1 MKSQITNY
9 KFQIEDKIEE
19 KSVASGEPQWLKEK
33 RLEAWQRFQDTPST
47 DTDNETWM
55 RTDISKLNL
64 TEIIE
69 GVASQDNGF
78 KIELAFDKDVQTKG
92 VIFTDIKSALLK
104 HSDLIKK
111 YFLTKYPLKDTERF
125 LSLHTALWRDGV
137 FLYLPS
143 NPALKTPFR
152 IISNMKSRAGNFP
165 HSIIIIEKGGRA
177 SVIEEN
183 YSEPPLHPLLL
194 KEGKEGR
201 SIEKENKQNFTVSMV
216 EVFVG
221 EDAELNYSYVQNLS
235 MNAYNIPIRRV
246 YVEKNGK
253 INWTQVDVG
262 GRLTKS
268 FTEITLKGRGSSS
281 NVYGIVAGSGKQHF
295 DISPVI
301 YHQVEETK
309 GNVLIK
315 GVLSGS
321 ARSVFQGLVKIDKA
335 GRKADS
341 YLANHNLILS
351 EGARADTI
359 PKLEIDIGDVSA
371 SHGATVGE
379 IDSDQLFYLMSRGL
393 SAVEAQ
399 EMIVN
404 GFVEPII
411 LNIDSEELREKVR
424 NIISDKL
431 K

>member
-1 MKSQITNY
+1 MSLKIQNL
-9 KFQIEDKIEE
+9 IEE
-19 KSVASGEPQWLKEK
+19 KSAASGEPQWMKEK
-33 RLEAWQRFQDTPST
+33 RLEAWQKFQNISET

-55 RTDISKLNL
+55 RTDISKLNFN
-64 TEIIE
+64 EIITNSVFLSQSPERSE
-69 GVASQDNGF
+69 GEAKNL
-78 KIELAFDKDVQTKG
+78 IEQKSEILHFVQNDKVDRG
-92 VIFTDIKSALLK
+92 IIFTDIKSALLK

-137 FLYLPS
+137 FLYIPPDADIS
-143 NPALKTPFR
+143 IPFR
-152 IISNMKSRAGNFP
+152 FLTNINESGKFP
-165 HSIIIIEKGGRA
+165 HSIIVVDKGAKA

-183 YSEPPLHPLLL
+183 YSNSEPF
-194 KEGKEGR
+194 KSE
-201 SIEKENKQNFTVSMV
+201 IQNPKSEICFMGSMV
-216 EVFVG
+216 EVFIG
-221 EDAELNYSYVQNLS
+221 EGAGLNYSYVQNLNT
-235 MNAYNIPIRRV
+235 NAYNMPIHRV
-246 YVEKNGK
+246 YVEKDGR

-268 FTEITLKGRGSSS
+268 FTEIILKGRGSSS
-281 NVYGIVAGSGKQHF
+281 NVYGVVAGNGKQHF

-393 SAVEAQ
+393 SAAEAQ

>member
-1 MKSQITNY
+1 MKVQNLIT
-9 KFQIEDKIEE
+9 ER
-19 KSVASGEPQWLKEK
+19 SVAAGEPQWLKEK
-33 RLEAWQRFQDTPST
+33 RLEAWQKFQEIPLT

-64 TEIIE
+64 SEIIE
-69 GVASQDNGF
+69 NTVTSIEPSALSLQPSSNNG
-78 KIELAFDKDVQTKG
+78 I
-92 VIFTDIKSALLK
+92 IFTDIKSALLK

-137 FLYLPS
+137 FLYVPS
-143 NPALKTPFR
+143 NSALKTPFR

-165 HSIIIIEKGGRA
+165 HSIIIVEKGGKA
-177 SVIEEN
+177 SIIEEN
-183 YSEPPLHPLLL
+183 YSADNGSQVLM
-194 KEGKEGR
+194 G
-201 SIEKENKQNFTVSMV
+201 SMV

-221 EDAELNYSYVQNLS
+221 EDAELNYSYVQNLEL
-235 MNAYNIPIRRV
+235 NAYNIPIRRV

-393 SAVEAQ
+393 SAAEAQ
-399 EMIVN
+399 EIIVN

-424 NIISDKL
+424 NIIADKL